1 MRNECKIKISIG
13 YRNLELT
20 SDFKLNDN
28 EKDKIII
35 AMKDIL
41 NKRQY
46 SLDKQF
52 NNPIE
57 QLNDILN
64 TREE

>member
-1 MRNECKIKISIG
+1 
-13 YRNLELT
+13 
-20 SDFKLNDN
+20 
-28 EKDKIII
+28 
-35 AMKDIL
+35 MKDIL